1 MKVDITNVDKETI
14 AQHACGEEMMVTTG
28 VVYTASVIIGN
39 CEIKGE
45 FRFDEDKIL
54 DEEFASAKIRSLF
67 YTQPRRPI
75 R

>member
-1 MKVDITNVDKETI
+1 MKVDIVNVNKEI
-14 AQHACGEEMMVTTG
+14 IVHHACGEETMVTTV
-28 VVYTASVIIGN
+28 VVYTASVIIGK
-39 CEIKGE
+39 CEINGE

-54 DEEFASAKIRSLF
+54 DEEFAKTRIRSLF